1 MRYILNI
8 GLDNVKRRV
17 DYRGRPTSAAEVA
30 FDAVKALNFKTYHY
44 TLLQSD
50 SEPTIVVRANH
61 NGDVA
66 ACANWLAEELGQDC
80 IAVFDTEG
88 DLTGLYGPRAA
99 AWGDF
104 NPEFFLLAD
113 GTRLSDHG
121 TVLPA

>member
-1 MRYILNI
+1 MRFILNI
-8 GLDNVKRRV
+8 GLAGVLPRV
-17 DYRGRPTSAAEVA
+17 DYRGRHMSAAEVA
-30 FDAVKALNFKTYHY
+30 FDAVKALNFKTCHY
-44 TLLQSD
+44 ALLQSD
-50 SEPTIVVRANH
+50 TEPTIVVRANH

-66 ACANWLAEELGQDC
+66 ACTNWLAEKLNQDC
-80 IAVFDTEG
+80 IAVFDIEG

-104 NPEFFLLAD
+104 NPEFFLLPG